1 MHLSVLR
8 TVPEMGAEPVVMA
21 RTRPPRAAW
30 TALNTSLSHILLF
43 RITPLGKHRT
53 RWLAQGSCKGTVD
66 YHYRNILDGL
76 VRLYGSTAHSKYSDH
91 TINTVREK
99 GRMITQSEQ

>member
-43 RITPLGKHRT
+43 RITPLGNT
-53 RWLAQGSCKGTVD
+53 GQDGWLKAVAREQWITTIEIYWMDWLDCTAVQHTASTV
-66 YHYRNILDGL
+66 
-76 VRLYGSTAHSKYSDH
+76 
-91 TINTVREK
+91 
-99 GRMITQSEQ
+99 ITQSTQ